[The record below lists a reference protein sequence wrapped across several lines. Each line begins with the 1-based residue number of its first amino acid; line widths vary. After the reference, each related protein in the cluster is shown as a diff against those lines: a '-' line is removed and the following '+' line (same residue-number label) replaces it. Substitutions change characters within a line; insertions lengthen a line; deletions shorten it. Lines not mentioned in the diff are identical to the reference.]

1 MDFMLIKN
9 GLNRS
14 VKIFYDTGNYLNRKR
29 SQANARNHLVSR
41 PLKRPPLKREN
52 FGRPRLIVNVSVDA
66 YFC

>member
-1 MDFMLIKN
+1 M
-9 GLNRS
+9 
-14 VKIFYDTGNYLNRKR
+14 KIFYDTGNYLNRKR
-29 SQANARNHLVSR
+29 SQANARNHLLSR